1 MDSTKQ
7 AVAATGLLVA
17 AMRAEESTRDDAL
30 FHDPFAER
38 LAGDEGRRLLA
49 ESSAETGQ
57 PSALIVVRTGLFDE
71 ALLRVHAGGVAQVVI
86 LAAGM
91 DARSYRLPWHD
102 GTTVYEVDQPQV
114 IAIKEERLAGEQPR
128 CRRAAVGVD
137 LADDWPEVLDSQGF
151 DSSSRTVWL
160 IEGLLYIEASEV
172 DRLFAR
178 VDALSAPGSVLLYD
192 VVGIALLGAP
202 FLRSTLEFMQKLW
215 ARHGFSA
222 PRHRMP
228 SSSTAAGPRR
238 SPTWPYRQQVET
250 VGTSGDSGRGAQRA
264 ARLLHRGDQSLRS
277 VIRHLRLRRRRLW
290 ARSSPRLRC
299 LYLGRCRACTYGQA
313 RVLPR
318 VASGST
324 PSP

>member
-57 PSALIVVRTGLFDE
+57 PSAPIVVRTRLFDE
-71 ALLRVHAGGVAQVVI
+71 ALLRVHADGVAQVVN

-91 DARSYRLPWHD
+91 DARSYRLPWRD

-160 IEGLLYIEASEV
+160 IEGLLQYIEASDV

-202 FLRSTLEFMQKLW
+202 FLLSTLEFMQKLGAPWVFGTDTPDALVEHRGWTATVIDMAVPGNRWKRW
-215 ARHGFSA
+215 AHPPIPAEVPNA
-222 PRHRMP
+222 PRGYFIE
-228 SSSTAAGPRR
+228 AIKA
-238 SPTWPYRQQVET
+238 
-250 VGTSGDSGRGAQRA
+250 
-264 ARLLHRGDQSLRS
+264 
-277 VIRHLRLRRRRLW
+277 
-290 ARSSPRLRC
+290 
-299 LYLGRCRACTYGQA
+299 
-313 RVLPR
+313 
-318 VASGST
+318 
-324 PSP
+324 